1 MVISSDIASRA
12 SGILKTF
19 FDERP
24 QCMPSS
30 ELGGANRTAAEIAR
44 GVRVSDL
51 VEWLDDRVLSKGLS
65 GSTAL
70 CYRRWVASYL
80 ESIGCEETERLR
92 SWIPPAQRDE
102 KVIVAAESADYVL
115 RNEIDDEAFFV
126 ASSKNN
132 HRYLS
137 FVSEPVL
144 NMLIAELMPPEPAYS
159 KGNPS
164 RNQIAGM
171 ETAMW
176 FMCTVWTGLRPHE
189 WPYARYLENHFDPDT
204 NRTQA
209 KVLEV
214 KSLKQSGRRE
224 DNPLKEKRYL
234 VLDGWPPQQLSA
246 LQIFLGIVQKHE
258 DEGAFD
264 EFYERRRKLLGR
276 TWRRVLKSA
285 QVPITH
291 VHAEISKANRAKL
304 VGAARSTSGPAV
316 LEGNSISFVTA
327 RHVFAEE
334 ARRSGAFT
342 HYEIAA
348 LLGHSMITNQSYY
361 GPRQATLDREHSFM
375 LPAPWPGDAD
385 AIELW
390 DRTANPL
397 RDQFMNRESLAQA
410 LLDTEARARA
420 NGQPDGVA
428 SFWIGS

>member
-1 MVISSDIASRA
+1 
-12 SGILKTF
+12 
-19 FDERP
+19 
-24 QCMPSS
+24 MPSS
-30 ELGGANRTAAEIAR
+30 VTGGQYQTQAEIAR
-44 GVRVSDL
+44 AVRVSDL
-51 VEWLDDRVLSKGLS
+51 VVWLDDRILSRGLS

-80 ESIGCEETERLR
+80 ESMGCDDTALLR
-92 SWIPPAQRDE
+92 SWIPPAQRDA
-102 KVIVAAESADYVL
+102 KVMEAAASADYVL
-115 RNEIDDEAFFV
+115 RNEIDDAVFFV
-126 ASSKNN
+126 ESSKNN

-137 FVSEPVL
+137 FLSEPVL
-144 NMLIAELMPPEPAYS
+144 NMLMAELMPPES
-159 KGNPS
+159 VRDNTHPS

-204 NRTQA
+204 NSTQA

-214 KSLKQSGRRE
+214 RSLKQAGRRE

-234 VLDGWPPQQLSA
+234 VLDGWPKQQLSA
-246 LQIFLGIVQKHE
+246 LQIFLDIVQRHE
-258 DEGAFD
+258 DEGVFD

-276 TWRRVLKSA
+276 TWRRVLKSS

-291 VHAEISKANRAKL
+291 VRAEISKANRSKL
-304 VGAARSTSGPAV
+304 LGAARSTSSPAV

-334 ARRSGAFT
+334 ARRSGVFT

-361 GPRQATLDREHSFM
+361 GPRQTSLEREHAFV
-375 LPAPWPGDAD
+375 LPHPWPGDAD
-385 AIELW
+385 AIEMW

-397 RDQFMNRESLAQA
+397 RDQFMNRGTLAQA
-410 LLDTEARARA
+410 LLDTEARSKAR
-420 NGQPDGVA
+420 GTVDGVA
-428 SFWIGS
+428 SFWLDT